1 MEEIILEELN
11 AENLKNRTDIVINK
25 LQNEIKVLK
34 TSNNREQTEKGNEQ
48 LKTLTDDFQ
57 QLVQKTRIL
66 MMKPISNEI
75 RIIANKVEELWKDKI
90 YPLII
95 EYDNQVDKFN
105 KNNNTNLKHISER
118 TGNKILKS
126 IKTNYFNY

>member
-95 EYDNQVDKFN
+95 EYDNQVDEFN

>member
-1 MEEIILEELN
+1 MEIILEELN

-95 EYDNQVDKFN
+95 EYDNQVDEFN

>member
-1 MEEIILEELN
+1 MEIILEELN
-11 AENLKNRTDIVINK
+11 TENLKNRTDIVINK

-95 EYDNQVDKFN
+95 EYDNQVDEFN

>member
-1 MEEIILEELN
+1 
-11 AENLKNRTDIVINK
+11 
-25 LQNEIKVLK
+25 
-34 TSNNREQTEKGNEQ
+34 
-48 LKTLTDDFQ
+48 
-57 QLVQKTRIL
+57 

-95 EYDNQVDKFN
+95 EYDNQVDEFN